1 MYSKALCFIFSITF
15 SVAMFAQTNTHVFH
29 QLNLKDGLSEA
40 TVRTITEDKN
50 GYMWFG
56 TENGLN
62 KYDGYQFTVFINSDT
77 PYSISSNNIKTVL
90 NDSKGNLW
98 IGTRHGLNLY
108 DHKRARFYNYTADT
122 LLALKYIKG
131 DIEDIFEDNEGTL
144 WVLAGNDGL
153 YKITS
158 LELEPTCYKFSTNDY
173 ASGFISGAP
182 DNLNN
187 IWIGTLDGLLY
198 FDTHKNVF
206 IDKRNQY
213 GKGYHVRE
221 MYFDKNKNLW
231 LATTKG
237 LKKINTATGE
247 LKEYVHDNSNPNSLK
262 GNNTAHIIPDKENVL
277 IGIDGSGMDEF
288 DPKTETFYHN
298 TTDNGSDLS
307 SNNINSIFKD
317 SKGTLWVG
325 TFLNGINFSNS
336 TTNFFVSVNNKPKS
350 PQDIA
355 RGIISGFLEDSKGNF
370 WVTTDG
376 GGVYLKEKN
385 TNEFINFNIDD
396 PNPIIAA
403 NAVISIIEDQ
413 DGTIWLGTYDGGLTA
428 YKSRNDFKIYRHKYS
443 DSTTVVWDQIKSICE
458 FNNEIWVSTY
468 GMGLSI
474 FNKNTQ
480 TFRHFKNIPNYKNFV
495 PSDWVNILYKDSK
508 GVLWLGTY
516 SGMCKYLPESNSFQ
530 TYIFEPTINTD
541 KNHVFD
547 IYEDSRGNFWI
558 ATHGGGLILFD
569 RETGAIDRYTT
580 ENGLSDNSLKTIIED
595 NVGNLWLASKHGIA
609 KFNIH
614 TKKGIPY
621 DIVDG
626 LPSGSFFPN
635 SKFKDKK
642 GKIYFG
648 TNNGYLKIDPLL
660 SSDKVEFPKVV
671 LTDFKI
677 FNTQIKPNVEGSPL
691 TIVISEANNVDLTHD
706 QNSISFEF
714 AALNFI
720 IPKQNHYAYKLEGFD
735 TEWTYADKNRIAK
748 YTNLNPGVYIFKVK
762 ASNNKNAWSEKNTT
776 QFTITIHPPYWA
788 TWWFKT
794 IVIALIVCIITLI
807 FSIRTQSIKKRN
819 KWLKTEVD
827 TRTKEL
833 ITNKEQLEISN
844 QKLANSNELHKRLI
858 AIIGHDVRGPLH
870 QFSLLFKY
878 MDADSSEWALATM
891 KEMASSISLL
901 ATDLLDW
908 ATLAG
913 DEIELKTT
921 DFTWSEMIS
930 KAIKELEP
938 SIDAKK
944 IRFEQTSNDAE
955 TIHGVY
961 PLVLS
966 AIRNVLSNAIRFSP
980 ECATI
985 EIEASLTQTGYSR
998 LRITD
1003 FGSGLNVD
1011 DVNKMIQGDA
1021 FRGKKESSLTNGA
1034 GLGMAICYD
1043 MLRRTGGWLEAA
1055 VLPNSGAT
1063 FYIFIPLSYKNPPT
1077 LS

>member
-1 MYSKALCFIFSITF
+1 MRFKALCFIFILTF
-15 SVAMFAQTNTHVFH
+15 SIASFAQNNTHVFH

-56 TENGLN
+56 TESGLN
-62 KYDGYQFTVFINSDT
+62 KYDGYDFTIYINGDS

-108 DHKRARFYNYTADT
+108 DHKQDRFYNYSADT

-131 DIEDIFEDNEGTL
+131 DIEDIIEDRDGTI

-153 YKITS
+153 FKITS
-158 LELEPTCYKFSTNDY
+158 LERKPICFKFLTNDY
-173 ASGFISGAP
+173 ASGLISGAP
-182 DNLNN
+182 DELNN

-198 FDTHKNVF
+198 FDTHTNAF

-213 GKGYHVRE
+213 GKGYHIRE
-221 MYFDKNKNLW
+221 MHFDKNKILW

-237 LKKINTATGE
+237 LKKINTTTGV
-247 LKEYVHDNSNPNSLK
+247 LTEYVHSNSNPNSLK
-262 GNNTAHIIPDKENVL
+262 GNNTAHIIPDKENLL

-288 DPKTETFYHN
+288 DPKTEIFYHN

-355 RGIISGFLEDSKGNF
+355 KGIISAFLEDSKGNF

-385 TNEFINFNIDD
+385 KSEFINFNIDD
-396 PNPIIAA
+396 ANPIIGA

-428 YKSRNDFKIYRHKYS
+428 YKSRNDFKIYRHKNS
-443 DSTTVVWDQIKSICE
+443 DSTSVVWDQIKSICE

-468 GMGLSI
+468 GMGISI
-474 FNKNTQ
+474 FNKKTQ
-480 TFRHFKNIPNYKNFV
+480 TFRHYKNIPNYKNFV
-495 PSDWVNILYKDSK
+495 PSSWVNILYKDSE

-516 SGMCKYLPESNSFQ
+516 DGMCKYLPETNTFQ
-530 TYIFEPTINTD
+530 TYIFESSIYTD

-547 IYEDSRGNFWI
+547 IFEDSQNNFWI
-558 ATHGGGLILFD
+558 ATHGGGLLLFD
-569 RETGAIDRYTT
+569 RKTGAIKRYTT

-595 NVGNLWLASKHGIA
+595 NYGNLWLASKHGIA
-609 KFNIH
+609 KFNIY

-660 SSDKVEFPKVV
+660 SSDKVDFPKVV
-671 LTDFKI
+671 LTEFKI
-677 FNTQIKPNVEGSPL
+677 FNTTIKPNVEGSPL
-691 TIVISEANNVDLTHD
+691 KNVISEANSVHLNYN
-706 QNSISFEF
+706 QNTISFEF

-735 TEWTYADKNRIAK
+735 TEWTYADKNRTAK

-762 ASNNKNAWSEKNTT
+762 ASNNKNKWSNFNIT
-776 QFTITIHPPYWA
+776 QFKITIHPPYWA
-788 TWWFKT
+788 TWWFRSLT
-794 IVIALIVCIITLI
+794 IVFILSIIIIV
-807 FSIRTQSIKKRN
+807 FSIRTHSIKKRN
-819 KWLKTEVD
+819 AWLKTEVD

-833 ITNKEQLEISN
+833 ILNKEQLEISN

-921 DFTWSEMIS
+921 NFTWSEIIT
-930 KAIKELEP
+930 KALKELEP
-938 SIDAKK
+938 SIESKK
-944 IRFEQTSNDAE
+944 IQFEQKINDTT
-955 TIHGVY
+955 TINGVY
-961 PLVLS
+961 PIVLS

-980 ECATI
+980 QNATI
-985 EIEASLTQTGYSR
+985 ELEATLTQNGYSC

-1003 FGSGLNVD
+1003 FGTGLNVA

-1021 FRGKKESSLTNGA
+1021 FKGKKESSLTNGA

-1043 MLRRTGGWLEAA
+1043 MLRRTGGWLEAGS
-1055 VLPNSGAT
+1055 LPNSGAT
-1063 FYIFIPLSYKNPPT
+1063 FYIYIPLTYKKIST
-1077 LS
+1077 RT